1 MEIFIDDIPEEGLT
15 VKAETG
21 KDEWLKQVVADA
33 LGEQFGEKD
42 SANLVVTLIKFDDNI
57 DVRGDVIISS
67 HPTCDRCLKVYP
79 HKRKVAVHV
88 LMAPLYESKKQ
99 AEEEEDLE
107 KELVKDDLEFSYYDG
122 DRIDLGEIVRENLL
136 LEEPM
141 KHLCREDCKGICQR
155 CGKDLN
161 EGPCG
166 CVENRRDSRWDVLK
180 DFKPKT
186 VRSPKPKVR
195 SRKSN
200 KVRSPKSEVRSQK
213 K

>member
-21 KDEWLKQVVADA
+21 KDEWLKQVVVDA

-42 SANLVVTLIKFDDNI
+42 SANLVVTLLKFDDNV

-67 HPTCDRCLKVYP
+67 HPSCDRCLKVYP
-79 HKRKVAVHV
+79 LKKKVAVHV

-99 AEEEEDLE
+99 EEEEEDLE
-107 KELVKDDLEFSYYDG
+107 KELVKEDFEFSYYES
-122 DRIDLGEIVRENLL
+122 DRIDLGGIIREQLL

-166 CVENRRDSRWDVLK
+166 CVEAHHDARWDVLK
-180 DFKPKT
+180 GFKPAKKKAKKSE
-186 VRSPKPKVR
+186 RPKVEGR
-195 SRKSN
+195 RKS
-200 KVRSPKSEVRSQK
+200 
-213 K
+213 